1 MRKLQVLITLF
12 LALFLGACGTHI
24 LNENYSSKSLVIYEE
39 DEWKVF
45 FDNGY
50 FGFKDQNDSVVI
62 EPKFDLAL
70 DFKNGIARIVQDGK
84 YGLIDK
90 NGKFIIEPQF
100 DDVGGK
106 IKCRKRKIKCRIFAT
121 NYLSFN
127 LKLKL

>member
-39 DEWKVF
+39 DERKVF

-84 YGLIDK
+84 
-90 NGKFIIEPQF
+90 FIIEPQF
-100 DDVGGK
+100 DDINYFSDSVFM
-106 IKCRKRKIKCRIFAT
+106 IKKMK
-121 NYLSFN
+121 NYA
-127 LKLKL
+127 